1 MWKLSSFSAAVRQAP
16 RYYVDTAVMLS
27 QASQRL
33 HWNGGLKKDRHKKR
47 PPEGSLSKLKKR
59 VVTYTAATGRM

>member
-1 MWKLSSFSAAVRQAP
+1 
-16 RYYVDTAVMLS
+16 MLS

-47 PPEGSLSKLKKR
+47 PPEGNLSKLKKR